1 MKHFFDELLYGVGQ
15 GFIVLFY
22 ILYFIFS
29 WLLTLIV
36 VPLLITYWFI
46 LKLFNRHPGPL
57 SNMIRIKRRD
67 T

>member
-1 MKHFFDELLYGVGQ
+1 MNHFFDELLYGIGQ
-15 GFIVLFY
+15 GFIILFY

-29 WLLTLIV
+29 WLLALIV

-46 LKLFNRHPGPL
+46 LRLFNRHPGPL

>member
-1 MKHFFDELLYGVGQ
+1 MKHFFDELLHIIGQ

-22 ILYFIFS
+22 VISLIFS
-29 WLLTLIV
+29 CILVLIV

-46 LKLFNRHPGPL
+46 LKLCNKHPKTL
-57 SNMIRIKRRD
+57 SSMIRIKRRD